1 MSIVHNIHICLWG
14 IGRMY
19 THLKYIILS
28 DLSASQGSMEVVGR
42 GEFSPPG
49 SSVCC
54 HSSLRCWFKSS
65 LLVESTSLTLTT
77 WLNHVSP
84 NFLFI
89 VPAGLGK
96 RKTPAGRDRTM
107 RVSAFSTGFVQVT
120 NRCWSSVLSRSRS
133 ALWDA
138 LGLCKSVNPV
148 CPPGLAEGEMSKDL
162 LVELHVIPV

>member
-1 MSIVHNIHICLWG
+1 MCICLFVYMILSNMCMSIVHNIHICLWG

-65 LLVESTSLTLTT
+65 LLVESTSLTPTT

-107 RVSAFSTGFVQVT
+107 RVSA
-120 NRCWSSVLSRSRS
+120 SVLGLFRSPIDVGAQYCLGAVQRCGM
-133 ALWDA
+133 LWDY
-138 LGLCKSVNPV
+138 VNP
-148 CPPGLAEGEMSKDL
+148 
-162 LVELHVIPV
+162 